1 MTMKPSKYNAALKGV
16 VTGVLILV
24 ALLVYQLYQQ
34 NESVDEGSISLQ
46 APFFIPVQSHFLAA
60 VDPSQNPVI
69 AVELW
74 RHALSDF
81 RSASDDLIA
90 IRQAA
95 PLLRDIWTNWPDTD
109 IAVQAQLFYLGTLE
123 SYQHDD
129 AWLEH
134 ALAFMEQA
142 IQSPRLYFSSEHQAA
157 AQWVAVH
164 LIQALVGARDH
175 ATAWRMCIRLRWLA
189 PRIELIAPVCESVI
203 EDTRSVALASSDT
216 LSLLSPFV
224 SISEIPTEK
233 QRLSLLK
240 AVQAYLAAPYNA
252 EVLALVIIELYKGG
266 FEELSSALLLELLQ
280 LDPVKQPKIE
290 MIIDKLKAADKRV

>member
-1 MTMKPSKYNAALKGV
+1 MTGI
-16 VTGVLILV
+16 LILI
-24 ALLVYQLYQQ
+24 ALLIYQLYRQ
-34 NESVDEGSISLQ
+34 NESADEWLVSLQ
-46 APFFIPVQSHFLAA
+46 APFFIPVQRRFANPA
-60 VDPSQNPVI
+60 DPGQNPVI

-90 IRQAA
+90 IRKAE
-95 PLLRDIWTNWPDTD
+95 PLLRDIWSNWPDTD

-142 IQSPRLYFSSEHQAA
+142 IQAPQLYFSSEHQAA

-164 LIQALVGARDH
+164 LVQALVEARDH

-203 EDTRSVALASSDT
+203 EDTRSVALSSSDT

-233 QRLSLLK
+233 QPLPLLK

-252 EVLALVIIELYKGG
+252 EVLASVTIELYKGG
-266 FEELSSALLLELLQ
+266 FEVLSSALLLELLQ

-290 MIIDKLKAADKRV
+290 MIIDKLKAADKRA